1 MQKHSRRQFLKRAAA
16 IVGASAVVPYVV
28 RSSALGLEGRAAPS
42 DRIALAIIGAGPRGT
57 DDLNHF
63 LRQADV
69 QWIAACDVR
78 EARRMAAK
86 DRVDKHY
93 GNADCAVYND
103 FHELLARDDLDAVL
117 IATKCHWHALAS
129 IYAAK
134 AGKDMYCEKP
144 TTLTIGEGRAL
155 VQTMKRLG
163 TVYQAGHQRRSVDSF
178 RFMAEVVRRGLIGK
192 VHTVICQ
199 SWADRAI
206 KPEAP
211 KPVPPGFDYDRWLGW
226 TPWHPYTD
234 ARVNASGNFWDTGGG
249 ILMDMGCHWTDTTQM
264 VLGTDDTGP
273 IEYEGEG
280 EFDPTAFSEIP
291 ITAEVRCKYA
301 SGATMFFRSSGN
313 FEDRY
318 IRFEGTDPTHGQHQR
333 GHGPAGLDHEDAR
346 HIGQRMGRHGRPHPQ
361 LPRLH
366 PQPRADHLLPRVG
379 PPRRHH
385 CPLLKHLPAAGPQT
399 QVQPANRTLR
409 RRRGEPDD
417 PPAAAGAVAPV
428 VFLG

>member
-1 MQKHSRRQFLKRAAA
+1 MQKQSRRQFLKRVAAVA
-16 IVGASAVVPYVV
+16 GASALVPYVA
-28 RSSALGLEGRAAPS
+28 RSSALGLDGKPPPS
-42 DRIALAIIGAGPRGT
+42 DRIVMAILGAGPRGT
-57 DDLNHF
+57 DDMNHF

-78 EARRMAAK
+78 EARRTAAK

-93 GNADCAVYND
+93 GNTDCATYND
-103 FHELLARDDLDAVL
+103 FRELLARDDLDALL

-155 VQTMKRLG
+155 VETTRRLG

-178 RFMAEVVRRGLIGK
+178 RFMAEVVRKGMIGK
-192 VHTVICQ
+192 VHSVICL
-199 SWADRAI
+199 SWADGAI

-226 TPWHPYTD
+226 TPWHPYTN
-234 ARVNASGNFWDTGGG
+234 ARVNGSGNFWDTGGG

-273 IEYEGEG
+273 VEYEGEG
-280 EFDPTAFSEIP
+280 VFDPTAFSETP
-291 ITAEVRCKYA
+291 LTAEVRCKYA
-301 SGATMFFRSSGN
+301 NGATMFFRSAGK

-318 IRFEGTDPTHGQHQR
+318 IRFEGTEGWIQLMDGTNGVTAEPASIMKMRGISAKGWGDTGDHVRNFLECVRSRGQTTCYPESAHR
-333 GHGPAGLDHEDAR
+333 AATIAHAANICLR
-346 HIGQRMGRHGRPHPQ
+346 LGRK
-361 LPRLH
+361 
-366 PQPRADHLLPRVG
+366 
-379 PPRRHH
+379 
-385 CPLLKHLPAAGPQT
+385 LKFNPQT
-399 QVQPANRTLR
+399 ELFDDAEANRMIHRPLR
-409 RRRGEPDD
+409 
-417 PPAAAGAVAPV
+417 APWH
-428 VFLG
+428 L